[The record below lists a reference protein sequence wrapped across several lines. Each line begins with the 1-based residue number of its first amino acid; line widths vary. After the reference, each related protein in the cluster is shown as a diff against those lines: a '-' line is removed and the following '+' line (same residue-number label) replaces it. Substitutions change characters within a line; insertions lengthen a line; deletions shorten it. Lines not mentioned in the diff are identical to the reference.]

1 MDEYRVKI
9 KTPKGSVS
17 VSADSMKDLYAKT
30 MNAMEVFMVDEGP
43 QKLEKRELLL
53 EGKQNEDN

>member
-53 EGKQNEDN
+53 EGK